1 MHAAVLPEVPEMLRR
16 LALLAALLLP
26 LTAAPDARA
35 QDRVVNVFNWND
47 YIDPYMV
54 QRFTRETG
62 IRVRYDIYDSLET
75 LEGRLSAGRSG
86 YDIIVPTGEPTFSRL
101 ARAGGLLPL
110 DRALVP
116 NLANLDPALQ
126 AQVASSDPGNR
137 FGALYLWGSIGLG
150 LNPDRVRELAPDAPM
165 DSLRLLLDPVH
176 ARRLARCGI
185 SMMDS
190 AADVIPTV
198 LRFLEKDPD
207 STDAGDLREV
217 ERTLMAVR
225 PFIRNFSTGGT
236 IEALAGGQACLA
248 FAYSGDAIQAGVRAR
263 EANRGVTV
271 QYVAP
276 NEGAQL
282 WFDLMAIPADA
293 PNPEAAHAFIN
304 FLLQPDVMAAITNQV
319 RYPNG
324 VPASRALVAPEVAND
339 PAVFPPEAMRARF
352 FTIGPVAQAAERARN
367 RVWSRFKAGR

>member
-1 MHAAVLPEVPEMLRR
+1 MTRR
-16 LALLAALLLP
+16 PALFAALLLALSAVLP
-26 LTAAPDARA
+26 ARA

-165 DSLRLLLDPVH
+165 DSLRLLLDPAN

-198 LRFLEKDPD
+198 LRYLGRDPN

-217 ERTLMAVR
+217 ERTLLAVR

-248 FAYSGDAIQAGVRAR
+248 FAYSGDAIQASARAR
-263 EANRGVTV
+263 EANRGVNV

-276 NEGAQL
+276 SEGAQL
-282 WFDLMAIPADA
+282 WFDLLAIPADA
-293 PNPEAAHAFIN
+293 PNPAEAHAFIN

-339 PAVFPPEAMRARF
+339 PAVFPTEAMRARF

-367 RVWSRFKAGR
+367 RVWARFKAGR

>member
-1 MHAAVLPEVPEMLRR
+1 MLRR
-16 LALLAALLLP
+16 LALLATLM
-26 LTAAPDARA
+26 AAFASPSAQA

-47 YIDPYMV
+47 YIDPYVV

-86 YDIIVPTGEPTFSRL
+86 YDIVVPTSEPTFSRL

-110 DRALVP
+110 DRAKIP

-126 AQVASSDPGNR
+126 AQVAASDPDNR

-150 LNPDRVRELAPDAPM
+150 VNAERIRALAPDAPM
-165 DSLRLLLDPVH
+165 DSLRLIFDPAH
-176 ARRLARCGI
+176 ARRIARCGI

-190 AADVIPTV
+190 ASDVIPTV
-198 LRFLEKDPD
+198 LRYLGKDPN

-236 IEALAGGQACLA
+236 IEALASGQACLA

-263 EANRGVTV
+263 EANRGVAVT
-271 QYVAP
+271 YVAAT
-276 NEGAQL
+276 EGAQL
-282 WFDLMAIPADA
+282 WFDLLAIPADA
-293 PNPEAAHAFIN
+293 PNPDNAHAFIN
-304 FLLQPDVMAAITNQV
+304 FLLQPDVMAAITNHV

-324 VPASRALVAPEVAND
+324 VPASRASVAPEVAAD
-339 PAVFPPEAMRARF
+339 PAVFPPEAMRPRF

-367 RVWSRFKAGR
+367 RVWARFKAGR

>member
-1 MHAAVLPEVPEMLRR
+1 MLRR

-26 LTAAPDARA
+26 LIIAPDARA

-110 DRALVP
+110 DRAQVP
-116 NLANLDPALQ
+116 NLANLDPALV
-126 AQVASSDPGNR
+126 AQVAASDPGNR

-150 LNPDRVRELAPDAPM
+150 LNPDRVRELTPDAPM
-165 DSLRLLLDPVH
+165 DSLRLLLDPAN

-185 SMMDS
+185 IMMDS

-198 LRFLEKDPD
+198 LRFLGRDPN

-217 ERTLMAVR
+217 ERTLLAVR

-276 NEGAQL
+276 REGAQL
-282 WFDLMAIPADA
+282 WFDLLAIPADA
-293 PNPEAAHAFIN
+293 PNPAEAHAFIN
-304 FLLQPDVMAAITNQV
+304 FLLQPDVMAAVTDHV

-339 PAVFPPEAMRARF
+339 PAVFPTEAVRANF

>member
-1 MHAAVLPEVPEMLRR
+1 MLRR
-16 LALLAALLLP
+16 LVLLAALLLP
-26 LTAAPDARA
+26 LPMALTALPASA
-35 QDRVVNVFNWND
+35 QERVLNVFNWND

-110 DRALVP
+110 DRALLP
-116 NLANLDPALQ
+116 NLANLDPALA
-126 AQVASSDPGNR
+126 AQVAASDPGNR

-165 DSLRLLLDPVH
+165 DSLRLLLEPAH

-198 LRFLEKDPD
+198 LRYLGRDPD

-217 ERTLMAVR
+217 ERTLLAVR
-225 PFIRNFSTGGT
+225 PFIRHFSSGGT
-236 IEALAGGQACLA
+236 IEALASGQACLA

-271 QYVAP
+271 RYVAP
-276 NEGAQL
+276 SEGAQL
-282 WFDLMAIPADA
+282 WFDLLAIPADA
-293 PNPEAAHAFIN
+293 PNPAEAHAFIN
-304 FLLQPDVMAAITNQV
+304 FLLAPDVMAAITNQV

-324 VPASRALVAPEVAND
+324 VLASRALVAPEVAND

-367 RVWSRFKAGR
+367 RVWARFKAGR

>member
-1 MHAAVLPEVPEMLRR
+1 MTRRLAVLA
-16 LALLAALLLP
+16 ALLAALAAPLLP
-26 LTAAPDARA
+26 VSAKA
-35 QDRVVNVFNWND
+35 QERVVNVFNWND

-86 YDIIVPTGEPTFSRL
+86 YDIIVPTSEPTFSRL

-110 DRALVP
+110 DRALIP

-126 AQVASSDPGNR
+126 AQVAQSDPENR

-150 LNPDRVRELAPDAPM
+150 VNADRIKALAPDAPM
-165 DSLRLLLDPVH
+165 DSLRLLLDPAH
-176 ARRLARCGI
+176 ARRIARCGI
-185 SMMDS
+185 SMMDTAS
-190 AADVIPTV
+190 DVIPTV
-198 LRFLEKDPD
+198 LRYLGRDQN

-225 PFIRNFSTGGT
+225 PFIRNFSSGGT

-263 EANRGVTV
+263 EANQGIAVS
-271 QYVAP
+271 YVAP
-276 NEGAQL
+276 TEGAQL
-282 WFDLMAIPADA
+282 WFDLLAIPADA
-293 PNPEAAHAFIN
+293 PHPAEAHEFIN
-304 FLLQPDVMAAITNQV
+304 FLLQPQVMASITNQV

-324 VPASRALVAPEVAND
+324 VPASREFVAPDVAAD
-339 PAVFPPEAMRARF
+339 PAVFPPEAMRGRF
-352 FTIGPVAQAAERARN
+352 FTIGPIPQAAERARN
-367 RVWSRFKAGR
+367 RVWARFKAGR